1 MNTFIKSSIGKKL
14 SMAISAIFLMIFL
27 LQHFAI
33 NATSIISADLFNYL
47 SHFMGTNFLV
57 QFIAQPILII
67 GVIFHFVMGIT
78 LEIQNRKAIG
88 YSYTKYTGSANSSWF
103 SRNMILS
110 GLVILAFMLLH
121 FIDFW
126 IPEMNYK
133 YIEFLPSDPDR
144 YYTELIHK
152 FKNPYR
158 VIAYCISFI
167 LLSLHL
173 IHGFTSS
180 MRSIGTK
187 KDIVSSIRVIGYLY
201 SICIPAGF
209 CFIAVFHYFNH

>member
-1 MNTFIKSSIGKKL
+1 MNTFFKSSIGKKL

-180 MRSIGTK
+180 MRSVGTK

>member
-1 MNTFIKSSIGKKL
+1 MNTFFKSSIGKKL

-180 MRSIGTK
+180 MRSVGTK
-187 KDIVSSIRVIGYLY
+187 KDIVSSMRVIGYLY

>member
-1 MNTFIKSSIGKKL
+1 MNTFFKSSIGKKL

>member
-1 MNTFIKSSIGKKL
+1 MNSFFKSSIGKKL

-33 NATSIISADLFNYL
+33 NATSIFSADLFNYL

-57 QFIAQPILII
+57 QFIAQPILIL
-67 GVIFHFVMGIT
+67 GVIFHFVMGIA

-88 YSYTKYTGSANSSWF
+88 SNYNRYTGSANSSWF
-103 SRNMILS
+103 SRNMISS
-110 GLVILAFMLLH
+110 GLVVLAFMLLH

-133 YIEFLPSDPDR
+133 YIEFLPSDPNR
-144 YYTELIHK
+144 YYSELIHK

-180 MRSIGTK
+180 MRSVGTK
-187 KDIVSSIRVIGYLY
+187 KDYVSSMRIIGYLY

-209 CFIAVFHYFNH
+209 CCIAVFHYFNH

>member
-1 MNTFIKSSIGKKL
+1 MISFFKSSIGKKL

-57 QFIAQPILII
+57 QFIAQPILIL
-67 GVIFHFVMGIT
+67 GVIFHFVMGIA

-88 YSYTKYTGSANSSWF
+88 YSYTSYSGSANSSWV

-180 MRSIGTK
+180 MRSVGTK
-187 KDIVSSIRVIGYLY
+187 KDIVSSMRVIGYLY

>member
-1 MNTFIKSSIGKKL
+1 MNSFFKSSIGKKL

-67 GVIFHFVMGIT
+67 GVIFHFVMGIA
-78 LEIQNRKAIG
+78 LEVQNRKAIG

-180 MRSIGTK
+180 MRSVGTK
-187 KDIVSSIRVIGYLY
+187 KDIVSSMRVIGYLY